1 VYYTLKW
8 KTPPAVLIDGTPV
21 PQSNKAK
28 YLGVIVDRRLNFSKQ
43 VSAIRVRIRAAA
55 TKHLWLID
63 SRSKLSL
70 SNKVTIHKQII
81 APIWRYGCQIWSLAC
96 DSQIRRIQAAHNKI
110 ARTITGCEWYVRNTT
125 LHKDLKLA
133 TVFEAIN
140 MHSSRYHDRLERH
153 SNRLA
158 KARHCPELAHQEGS
172 TEDGRRTS
180 SYGPPSQ
187 EPGDDDD
194 LLIVIMLIVIF
205 VLLFCTAN
213 SC

>member
-1 VYYTLKW
+1 MEVWLSDLELGLRQPNSPHSGCPQQNRQDDYRLRMVRKEHNLK
-8 KTPPAVLIDGTPV
+8 I
-21 PQSNKAK
+21 
-28 YLGVIVDRRLNFSKQ
+28 
-43 VSAIRVRIRAAA
+43 
-55 TKHLWLID
+55 
-63 SRSKLSL
+63 
-70 SNKVTIHKQII
+70 
-81 APIWRYGCQIWSLAC
+81 
-96 DSQIRRIQAAHNKI
+96 
-110 ARTITGCEWYVRNTT
+110 
-125 LHKDLKLA
+125 A